1 MEPQGGSSPL
11 GLGGIQLQGLLI
23 YNSFSAF
30 PPWGHVGMVVCE
42 KIETSGL
49 LTITF
54 QGILHPSC
62 WSLSSERYVISTFY
76 DNADGGDDQAFP
88 IEMLMKFLLSQGAR
102 VRRLCAFVHRAVF
115 EPSPSLRSIFMLH
128 ATCTLPLSFLPA
140 LLSELLRFFMCL

>member
-1 MEPQGGSSPL
+1 
-11 GLGGIQLQGLLI
+11 
-23 YNSFSAF
+23 
-30 PPWGHVGMVVCE
+30 MVVCE

-62 WSLSSERYVISTFY
+62 WSLSSERYMISTFY

-102 VRRLCAFVHRAVF
+102 VRRLCAFVRRAVF

-140 LLSELLRFFMCL
+140 LLSELLRFFMRL